1 MAANIDK
8 ILVVFAL
15 QPECD
20 FLLIDQYLAICENR
34 NIDAELVFNKID
46 QFDEVAPQD
55 TEQQLE
61 IYKNTGYPIH
71 YVSATTGQGLDR
83 LKLTLQNHISM
94 LAGQSGVGK
103 SSLTNAL
110 IPDKHL
116 KTNTLSGASG
126 HGRHTTTAATLY
138 HLPDGGSLIDS
149 PGVAIFGLAELT
161 EAQLAQGYR
170 EFQPLIGQCR
180 FNDCRHLQDK
190 GCSVREAVETKAIS
204 ADRYQRFLKL
214 RDKM

>member
-1 MAANIDK
+1 MVDSRKGLVIAHLGQGLAIESQGKTLLCQTRRQLGQAAVGDWVRWEPTAPEQGRVLEILPRRSVLNRPARNGKIRPVAANIDK

-46 QFDEVAPQD
+46 QFDKVAPQD

-71 YVSATTGQGLDR
+71 YVSATTGQGLDQ
-83 LKLTLQNHISM
+83 LKLTLQNHICM

-116 KTNTLSGASG
+116 KTNTLSQASG
-126 HGRHTTTAATLY
+126 HGRHT
-138 HLPDGGSLIDS
+138 P
-149 PGVAIFGLAELT
+149 
-161 EAQLAQGYR
+161 
-170 EFQPLIGQCR
+170 
-180 FNDCRHLQDK
+180 
-190 GCSVREAVETKAIS
+190 
-204 ADRYQRFLKL
+204 
-214 RDKM
+214 